1 MAKKVNQKEVCT
13 LIDNTDSNE
22 LYWKVNTAQL
32 IKEIL
37 SNNETGVLSVP
48 LTIFSRILAEV
59 GARASE
65 LDDPKLNA
73 LMCRLA
79 IYDVADPYS
88 ENYDNELVNSII
100 ETANKKIV
108 YTDTNLEGKFIK
120 VINHAHAKKVIDF
133 FSKHGYDVR
142 GYSGCA
148 TVQSGSIYCYYG
160 VIDGWFDNGS
170 LENIIERGCEIIEL
184 PKETQQ
190 PKVRK

>member
-1 MAKKVNQKEVCT
+1 MYIPTIMYIFVEQLTINNYNMAKKVNQKEVCT

-59 GARASE
+59 GERASE
-65 LDDPKLNA
+65 LNDPKLNA

-88 ENYDNELVNSII
+88 ENYDKELVNSII
-100 ETANKKIV
+100 ETANKK
-108 YTDTNLEGKFIK
+108 
-120 VINHAHAKKVIDF
+120 
-133 FSKHGYDVR
+133 
-142 GYSGCA
+142 
-148 TVQSGSIYCYYG
+148 
-160 VIDGWFDNGS
+160 
-170 LENIIERGCEIIEL
+170 
-184 PKETQQ
+184 
-190 PKVRK
+190 

>member
-1 MAKKVNQKEVCT
+1 MNYYVYLCRTINNYNMAKKVNQKEVCT

-22 LYWKVNTAQL
+22 LYWKVNTGQL

-65 LDDPKLNA
+65 LNDPKLNA

-100 ETANKKIV
+100 ETANKK
-108 YTDTNLEGKFIK
+108 
-120 VINHAHAKKVIDF
+120 
-133 FSKHGYDVR
+133 
-142 GYSGCA
+142 
-148 TVQSGSIYCYYG
+148 
-160 VIDGWFDNGS
+160 
-170 LENIIERGCEIIEL
+170 
-184 PKETQQ
+184 
-190 PKVRK
+190 